1 MAALEDADTVR
12 ALVPGEINK
21 MTNPQLKKA
30 LATLINADASQQP
43 SNNDLLDEI
52 RSLKDE
58 VKAMAG
64 IKQKVDVLSERLDQ
78 AFNIITQQQLFL
90 ESLDNKERRNN
101 LIITGVSEEVD
112 AIGSTD
118 VEKVQNVIA
127 ATGYQ
132 LTSDPASWEIK
143 RLGRENEQKKRP
155 LLVVVGDGHQRNE
168 ILRKAKNL
176 KSSDGVMSSV
186 YVKKDVHPAVRKEM
200 ARLRRREKEE
210 KEKPGNVGVTI
221 VYDWKKRVL
230 LREGSIIDKFSP
242 NFF

>member
-1 MAALEDADTVR
+1 MAALEDANTVR
-12 ALVPGEINK
+12 AMAPGEINK
-21 MTNPQLKKA
+21 MTNSQLKKA

-64 IKQKVDVLSERLDQ
+64 IKQKVDELSERLDQ
-78 AFNIITQQQLFL
+78 AYYNIITQQQ
-90 ESLDNKERRNN
+90 SLDKKERRNN

-112 AIGSTD
+112 VIGNTD
-118 VEKVQNVIA
+118 VEKVQNVIK

-143 RLGRENEQKKRP
+143 RLGRENERKKRP

-176 KSSDGVMSSV
+176 KSIEGLVSSV

-200 ARLRRREKEE
+200 ARLRQREKDE
-210 KEKPGNVGVTI
+210 KEKPENVGVTI
-221 VYDWKKRVL
+221 VFDWKKRVL

-242 NFF
+242 HFF

>member
-1 MAALEDADTVR
+1 MAALEDANTVR
-12 ALVPGEINK
+12 AMAPGEINK
-21 MTNPQLKKA
+21 MTNSQLKKA

-64 IKQKVDVLSERLDQ
+64 IKQKVDELSERLDQ
-78 AFNIITQQQLFL
+78 AYYNIITQQQ
-90 ESLDNKERRNN
+90 SLDKKERRNN

-112 AIGSTD
+112 VIGNTD
-118 VEKVQNVIA
+118 VEKVQNVIK

-143 RLGRENEQKKRP
+143 RLGRENERKKRP

-176 KSSDGVMSSV
+176 KSIEGLMSSV

-200 ARLRRREKEE
+200 ARLRQREKDE
-210 KEKPGNVGVTI
+210 KEKPENVGVTI
-221 VYDWKKRVL
+221 VFDWKKRVL

-242 NFF
+242 HFF

>member
-1 MAALEDADTVR
+1 MAALEDANTVR
-12 ALVPGEINK
+12 AMAPGEINK

-64 IKQKVDVLSERLDQ
+64 IKQKVDELSERLDQ
-78 AFNIITQQQLFL
+78 AYYNIITQQQ
-90 ESLDNKERRNN
+90 SLDNKERRNN

-112 AIGSTD
+112 AIGNTD
-118 VEKVQNVIA
+118 VEKVQNVIK

-143 RLGRENEQKKRP
+143 RLGRENERKKRP

-176 KSSDGVMSSV
+176 KSIEGLMSSV

-200 ARLRRREKEE
+200 ARLRQREKDE
-210 KEKPGNVGVTI
+210 KEKPENVGVTI
-221 VYDWKKRVL
+221 VFDWKKRVL

-242 NFF
+242 HFF

>member
-1 MAALEDADTVR
+1 MAALEDANTVR
-12 ALVPGEINK
+12 AMAPGEINK

-64 IKQKVDVLSERLDQ
+64 IKQKVDELSERLDQ
-78 AFNIITQQQLFL
+78 AYYNIITQQQ
-90 ESLDNKERRNN
+90 SLDNKERRNN

-112 AIGSTD
+112 AIGNTD
-118 VEKVQNVIA
+118 VEKVQNVIK

-143 RLGRENEQKKRP
+143 RLGRENERKKRP

-176 KSSDGVMSSV
+176 KSIEGLVSSV

-200 ARLRRREKEE
+200 ARLRQREKDE
-210 KEKPGNVGVTI
+210 KEKPENVGVTI
-221 VYDWKKRVL
+221 VFDWKKRVL

-242 NFF
+242 HFF

>member
-1 MAALEDADTVR
+1 MAALEDANTVR
-12 ALVPGEINK
+12 AMAPGEINK
-21 MTNPQLKKA
+21 MTNSQLKKA

-64 IKQKVDVLSERLDQ
+64 IKQKVDELSERLDQ
-78 AFNIITQQQLFL
+78 AYYNIITQQQ
-90 ESLDNKERRNN
+90 SLDKKERRNN

-112 AIGSTD
+112 AIGNTD
-118 VEKVQNVIA
+118 VEKVQNVIK

-143 RLGRENEQKKRP
+143 RLGRENERKKRP
-155 LLVVVGDGHQRNE
+155 LLVVVGDGYQRNE

-176 KSSDGVMSSV
+176 KSIEGLMSSV

-200 ARLRRREKEE
+200 ARLRQREKDE
-210 KEKPGNVGVTI
+210 KEKPENVGVTI
-221 VYDWKKRVL
+221 VFDWKKRVL

-242 NFF
+242 HFF

>member
-1 MAALEDADTVR
+1 MAALEDANTVR
-12 ALVPGEINK
+12 AMAPGEINK
-21 MTNPQLKKA
+21 MTNSQLKKA

-64 IKQKVDVLSERLDQ
+64 IKQKVDELSERLDQ
-78 AFNIITQQQLFL
+78 AYYNIITQQQ
-90 ESLDNKERRNN
+90 SLDKKERRNN

-112 AIGSTD
+112 AIGNTD
-118 VEKVQNVIA
+118 VEKVQNVIK

-143 RLGRENEQKKRP
+143 RLGRENERKKRP

-176 KSSDGVMSSV
+176 KSIEGLVSSV

-200 ARLRRREKEE
+200 ARLRQREKDE
-210 KEKPGNVGVTI
+210 KEKPENVGVTI
-221 VYDWKKRVL
+221 VFDWKKRVL

-242 NFF
+242 HFF

>member
-1 MAALEDADTVR
+1 MAALEDANTVR
-12 ALVPGEINK
+12 AMAPGEINK
-21 MTNPQLKKA
+21 MTNSQLKKA

-64 IKQKVDVLSERLDQ
+64 IKQKVDELSERLDQ
-78 AFNIITQQQLFL
+78 AYYNIITQQQ
-90 ESLDNKERRNN
+90 SLDNKERRNN

-112 AIGSTD
+112 AIGNTD
-118 VEKVQNVIA
+118 VEKVQNVIK

-143 RLGRENEQKKRP
+143 RLGRENERKKRP

-176 KSSDGVMSSV
+176 KSIEGLMSSV

-200 ARLRRREKEE
+200 ARLRQREKDE
-210 KEKPGNVGVTI
+210 KEKPENVGVTI
-221 VYDWKKRVL
+221 VFDWKKRVL

-242 NFF
+242 HFF